1 MKKLKEKTAK
11 PNCAQSLGEEIGNA
25 ISHGV
30 GSALS
35 IAGTVVLIVYA
46 CFCSDA
52 YGIVSSALFGASL
65 IILYTNST
73 LYHSL
78 TNKRAKAVFQIFD
91 HCSIF
96 MLILGTYIPVSLS
109 LLRGWMGWT
118 LFGINTACTVLGVI
132 FNSIDLV
139 KYKKLSM
146 IMYIIMGWSVL
157 LTAYPVYVKI
167 MERGVLGL
175 IFLIIGGVLY
185 TGGIVFYKLKKKYM
199 HFIWHFFV
207 LAGSAFHYFF
217 VMFTCI
223 PVR

>member
-1 MKKLKEKTAK
+1 MSGAK
-11 PNCAQSLGEEIGNA
+11 PNVVQTVGEEIGNA

-30 GSALS
+30 GSLLA

-46 CFCSDA
+46 CFHSDA
-52 YGIVSSALFGASL
+52 YGIVSSCLYGASL
-65 IILYTNST
+65 IVLYTNST

-78 TNKRAKAVFQIFD
+78 TNPKAKAVFQIFD

-96 MLILGTYIPVSLS
+96 VLILGTYIPVSLS

-118 LFGINTACTVLGVI
+118 LFGVNVACAVLGIV

-139 KYKKLSM
+139 RFKKVSM

-157 LTAYPVYVKI
+157 LTAYHVYLKI
-167 MERGVLGL
+167 MAHGALGL
-175 IFLIIGGVLY
+175 VLLLG
-185 TGGIVFYKLKKKYM
+185 GGIFYTVGVVFYKKKKKYM

-207 LAGSAFHYFF
+207 LAGSILHYFF
-217 VMFTCI
+217 VMFYCI
-223 PVR
+223 PLISA